1 VEPGTH
7 QVQDRLH
14 RSPFGPGDPQADGW
28 HEHELETSMNLPG
41 MDTDSITRLLD
52 QQEQVLSREQVI
64 ARGGSD
70 NDIARKLRRREW
82 AQVHPGV
89 YVGHTGPLTR
99 EQDEWAAL
107 LYYAPAALTG
117 RSAMRAY
124 GLLLGR
130 DLEPS
135 ERHRMVHLAVD
146 RHRRLKARPG
156 TRLTRMQRFEQDVL
170 ENYSPP
176 RVRLEH
182 VVLELA
188 SAARREVD
196 AVAVICDA
204 VQSRRTTAGRLLAAL
219 EVRPRLRHRALLRR
233 ILADVASGAYS
244 VLEREYLLRVE
255 RPHGLP
261 TGARQ
266 RRVRFGRSSAYRDV
280 DYLQHATIVE
290 LDGRLGHEAATDRW
304 SDLERDIDSAVA
316 GSLTVR
322 LGWGQV
328 LDPCRV
334 AAAVHRVL
342 LTRGWTGRPRGCS
355 PACPMS
361 RISGAKHAPGAR
373 QTPQIA

>member
-1 VEPGTH
+1 MARARFSGLDEP
-7 QVQDRLH
+7 
-14 RSPFGPGDPQADGW
+14 
-28 HEHELETSMNLPG
+28 PG
-41 MDTDSITRLLD
+41 MDTDSIRRLLD
-52 QQEQVLSREQVI
+52 HQRQVLSRKQVI
-64 ARGGSD
+64 AHGGSD
-70 NDIARKLRRREW
+70 TDIARKLRRHEW

-99 EQDEWAAL
+99 EQQEWAAV

-124 GLLLGR
+124 GLLIGTG
-130 DLEPS
+130 LEPS
-135 ERHRMVHLAVD
+135 ERHQMVHLAVD
-146 RHRRLKARPG
+146 RDRRVNARPG
-156 TRLTRMQRFEQDVL
+156 IRVTRMLRFEEDVL

-182 VVLELA
+182 VTLELA

-196 AVAVICDA
+196 AVAIICDA

-219 EVRPRLRHRALLRR
+219 EARPRLRHRALLRR
-233 ILADVASGAYS
+233 ILADVTSGAYS

-261 TGARQ
+261 TGSRQ
-266 RRVRFGRSSAYRDV
+266 RRVRIGRSSAYRDV
-280 DYLQHATIVE
+280 DYVQHDTIVE
-290 LDGRLGHEAATDRW
+290 LDGRLGHETAQDRW

-342 LTRGWTGRPRGCS
+342 RTRGWIGHARGCS
-355 PACPMS
+355 PACPVS
-361 RISGAKHAPGAR
+361 RISGAQQAPGAR

>member
-1 VEPGTH
+1 
-7 QVQDRLH
+7 
-14 RSPFGPGDPQADGW
+14 
-28 HEHELETSMNLPG
+28 
-41 MDTDSITRLLD
+41 MDTDSINRLLGH
-52 QQEQVLSREQVI
+52 QEQVLSREQVL
-64 ARGGSD
+64 ARGGND

-89 YVGHTGPLTR
+89 YVDHTGPLTR
-99 EQDEWAAL
+99 EQEEWAAL

-117 RSAMRAY
+117 LSAMRAY
-124 GLLLGR
+124 GRPLGR
-130 DLEPS
+130 PLEPS
-135 ERHRMVHLAVD
+135 SRRPMVHLAVD
-146 RHRRLKARPG
+146 RDRRLKARPG
-156 TRLTRMQRFEQDVL
+156 IRITRMQRFGNDVL
-170 ENYSPP
+170 ENFSPP

-182 VVLELA
+182 VVMELA
-188 SAARREVD
+188 SAACREVD

-204 VQSRRTTAGRLLAAL
+204 VQSRRTTAGRLLTAL
-219 EVRPRLRHRALLRR
+219 EARPRLRHRALLRR

-261 TGARQ
+261 TGSRQ
-266 RRVRFGRSSAYRDV
+266 RRVRIGRSSAYRDV
-280 DYLQHATIVE
+280 DYVQHDTIVE

-334 AAAVHRVL
+334 AVAVHRAL

-355 PACPMS
+355 PPCPVN
-361 RISGAKHAPGAR
+361 RISGAQHAPGAG
-373 QTPQIA
+373 QTPRIA